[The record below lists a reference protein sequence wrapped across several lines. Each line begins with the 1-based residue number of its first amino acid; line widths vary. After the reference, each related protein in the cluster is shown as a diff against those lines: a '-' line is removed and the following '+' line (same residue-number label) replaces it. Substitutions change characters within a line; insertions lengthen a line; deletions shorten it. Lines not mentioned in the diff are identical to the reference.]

1 MVKRLII
8 LLLSLSI
15 TFPAWA
21 CDKPVLR
28 LLKNEKAPCEGF
40 LFSPEKELELRLL
53 DTEHKFLLKAGQVK
67 NNLIEF
73 YKTNE
78 ETTYEIIEKE
88 RQKSEVWRNVA
99 EKNTLELVKTQES
112 RGQRDWLFFVG
123 GILCIVA
130 AGWSL
135 GQVAK

>member
-1 MVKRLII
+1 MVKGLIV

-15 TFPAWA
+15 ATPTWA
-21 CDKPVLR
+21 CEKPVLR

-40 LFSPEKELELRLL
+40 LFSPKKELELRLL
-53 DTEHKFLLKAGQVK
+53 DTEYKFLLKETEVK
-67 NNLIEF
+67 DRLIEF

-123 GILCIVA
+123 GILCTVA
-130 AGWSL
+130 AGYAI
-135 GQVAK
+135 GQAAK